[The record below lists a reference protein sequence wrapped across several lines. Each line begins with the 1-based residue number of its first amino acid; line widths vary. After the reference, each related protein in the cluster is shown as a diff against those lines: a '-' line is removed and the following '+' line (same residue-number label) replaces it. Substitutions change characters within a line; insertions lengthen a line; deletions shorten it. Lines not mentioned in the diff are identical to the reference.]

1 MENNSNTGSGCFFW
15 QDPLP
20 DAEAAEE
27 AAALPEEAKAAV
39 LPI

>member
-1 MENNSNTGSGCFFW
+1 MESNS
-15 QDPLP
+15 DPLP

-27 AAALPEEAKAAV
+27 AAALPAEAKAAV